1 MGEVLKLSGEPG
13 AIDLRERA
21 RAIIVGDELTQATA
35 AREIGIS
42 APSLNQWLAHRYPNP
57 ERLEAK
63 VEKWIRVRQ
72 ERAGLLARVP
82 QAPRGVRT
90 PTVAKIVSAL
100 KYAQGF
106 GKIAA
111 IYGAAGLGKSEAA
124 RLYQRE
130 HSNVW
135 IATITPS
142 IANLQPALDEIG
154 LVLEVGDGSGVG
166 ARKLAHR
173 IRAKLKGSAGLLII
187 DEAQFLSLAALEEIR
202 AMHDATGC
210 GIALIGGSILLARLT
225 GGTRSASMAQL
236 FSRIAVRLYLEKPA
250 AKDASELLA
259 AWKISGDEE
268 RKFLAELA
276 AKPGALRIMTRVIE
290 QASAFAP
297 DGEVSIDELRDSW
310 SQLGAEE

>member
-1 MGEVLKLSGEPG
+1 MGEVLQLAAEPG

-63 VEKWIRVRQ
+63 IEKWIRVRQ

-82 QAPRGVRT
+82 QAPIGVRT
-90 PTVAKIVSAL
+90 STAIKIGHAL
-100 KYAQGF
+100 RYAQGF
-106 GKIAA
+106 GKIVA
-111 IYGAAGLGKSEAA
+111 IYGAAGAGKTEGA
-124 RLYQRE
+124 RLYRTE
-130 HSNVW
+130 HSSCW

-154 LVLEVGDGSGVG
+154 QVLEVGDGSGVG

-187 DEAQFLSLAALEEIR
+187 DEAQYLSLPALEEIR
-202 AMHDATGC
+202 AIHDATGC
-210 GIALIGGSILLARLT
+210 GIALMGGITLLARLT

-250 AKDASELLA
+250 AKDVAELLA
-259 AWKISGDEE
+259 AWKIGGDEE

-276 AKPGALRIMTRVIE
+276 AKPGALRVMTRVIE
-290 QASAFAP
+290 QASAFAA
-297 DGEVSIDELRDSW
+297 EVSIDELRDSW